1 MFIFIIK
8 LQSAQ
13 QFQLAYAAVLGF
25 FPAMPLYIV
34 DSVSES
40 GRNRTLGSST
50 SFKLSHNAHYY
61 GI

>member
-1 MFIFIIK
+1 MFIFISK

-13 QFQLAYAAVLGF
+13 QFQLAYAEVLGF

-40 GRNRTLGSST
+40 GRNRTLSSST